1 MAEETIFSKIIK
13 HEIPSEI
20 VYQDDEVTAFKD
32 ISPKA
37 KVHIL
42 IVPNKVIPTVN
53 EIEDEDAALIGKMV
67 LTAKKR
73 AKDLGFAENGYRL
86 VINCG
91 EDGGQEVPHLH
102 LHLLGGQKLR
112 IVGLGF

>member
-67 LTAKKR
+67 LTAKKL

-102 LHLLGGQKLR
+102 LHLFGGQKLR

>member
-67 LTAKKR
+67 LTAKKL

-91 EDGGQEVPHLH
+91 EDGLQTVMHLH
-102 LHLLGGQKLR
+102 LHILGKRKLTWPP
-112 IVGLGF
+112 G